1 MGGTEEQRKLS
12 HVYKQEK
19 QDTWNRNN
27 WQQGLK
33 SQLYV
38 EKQVV
43 TWVEPAAKGTHI
55 LVAELGGGW
64 VGGRLG
70 RGRWKQ
76 MAQNKTH
83 CIKPHGLDEACG
95 KKPLLGAMAQIKPT
109 SGTASRSRELAT
121 KIWSWD

>member
-1 MGGTEEQRKLS
+1 MQNFQAGSLVNSGFKYHSLFQMTAVINKISLGGKEVGGTEEQRKLS

-55 LVAELGGGW
+55 LMAELGGGW
-64 VGGRLG
+64 VGGDGNGSEQDSL
-70 RGRWKQ
+70 
-76 MAQNKTH
+76 H
-83 CIKPHGLDEACG
+83 
-95 KKPLLGAMAQIKPT
+95 
-109 SGTASRSRELAT
+109 
-121 KIWSWD
+121 